1 VKVSPEIQERLRFLS
16 RVVNKEI
23 KHLDYAANQVFG
35 GQLTYEAVKALDTT
49 PDLAMKIEAFTSRF
63 CRLQDTLGDKLLP
76 AMLKALGEP
85 DRALLIN
92 LEKAEK
98 YGWLES
104 SEQWI
109 ALRQIRNQMI
119 HEYIENAQTLHDA
132 LTTAHANLKTLELF
146 AARLNNYVAELLP
159 NNRAGI

>member
-1 VKVSPEIQERLRFLS
+1 MQERLGFLS

-23 KHLDYAANQVFG
+23 KHLDYAASQVFS
-35 GQLTYEAVKALDTT
+35 GQLTYETVEVLDTM
-49 PDLAMKIEAFTSRF
+49 PDLAMGVEAFTSRF

-76 AMLKALGEP
+76 ALLKALGEP

-109 ALRQIRNQMI
+109 ALRQLRNQMI
-119 HEYIENAQTLHDA
+119 HEYIENAQTLYDA
-132 LTTAHANLKTLELF
+132 LTTAHANLKTLEQF
-146 AARLNNYVAELLP
+146 AANLNNHVAELLP
-159 NNRAGI
+159 THQKGA